1 MLCFE
6 VHKKFFWSLQD
17 SQATQHQNE
26 QIRQDQ
32 TVETGTVLAK
42 STRFSSH
49 SNKKIVVEH

>member
-6 VHKKFFWSLQD
+6 VHKKIFWSLQD

-26 QIRQDQ
+26 QILQDQ
-32 TVETGTVLAK
+32 TAETGTVLAK